1 MITANKTSRILGAAF
16 LLQFVTSLTSGL
28 LQKQVLIVPGN
39 IGETML
45 NFASNPWLVRTTI
58 LLDLFTAMGV
68 IFLGVAL
75 FLTLR
80 KQNEIMALTAVALYI
95 LEGALLAA
103 SRADTLSLLR
113 ISQEY
118 SVAATPALQMMG
130 QVAFESMD
138 FAGSTL
144 HMLVFC
150 FGGILFYSLLYKSGV
165 VPRALSLWGL
175 VTVLPC
181 LVGTLLA
188 VFGVEAPFAIYLPY
202 APFELVIGVWILI
215 KGIPEVN
222 FRQRVSLETT

>member
-118 SVAATPALQMMG
+118 SIAATSALQMMG